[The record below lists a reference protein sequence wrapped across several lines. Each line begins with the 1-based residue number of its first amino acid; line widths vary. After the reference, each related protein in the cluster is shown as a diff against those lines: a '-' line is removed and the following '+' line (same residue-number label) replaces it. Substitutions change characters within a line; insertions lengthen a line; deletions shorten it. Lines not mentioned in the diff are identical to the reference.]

1 MTEYQNPLEPKQEPA
16 EQTEQESNLK
26 KSTLYQPISF
36 FSDFINFIKKY
47 GILGLALGVVVGN
60 SVNTFVKSFV
70 DNIMN
75 PLLAK
80 LVDAKTLSSWIVWD
94 IKIGQFA
101 SDVLSFLILMLVVY
115 LSIRFFIYRFLS
127 EDELEKLKF
136 EKKS

>member
-1 MTEYQNPLEPKQEPA
+1 MTGVQTCALPILNPELKEQLNPK
-16 EQTEQESNLK
+16 SSSK
-26 KSTLYQPISF
+26 FGYQPISF

-80 LVDAKTLSSWIVWD
+80 LFDAKTLSSWIVWD
-94 IKIGQFA
+94 IKIGQFV
-101 SDVLSFLILMLVVY
+101 SDILSFLILMLVVY
-115 LSIRFFIYRFLS
+115 LAIRFFIYRFLS
-127 EDELEKLKF
+127 EEELEKLKF
-136 EKKS
+136 EKKN